1 VPLLTFHGLRFFGAL
16 NLRAKKPEIDLKS
29 KARTPAVRSG
39 RIRYPALIP
48 IFLLLFSGAVAAQ
61 DCGVLDPELKGYYAG
76 PCKDGL
82 AEGEGVARGTAE
94 YRGGFRA
101 GKKHGEGVKAWPN
114 GDRYEGG
121 FAGDRRE
128 GRGKYAWGRGPWAG
142 ESYEGP
148 YVNDK
153 RHGEGVY
160 RWPSGDVYEGA
171 FEEDRFAGYATP
183 MMLARHRFEEEAKR
197 AVAKEGQK
205 VCREMP
211 IDIARGEWI
220 RGVVVGVSGEQVGV
234 RVDEPGA
241 NRHVVAGVELRAG
254 DVVWDAPTGW
264 TPCL

>member
-1 VPLLTFHGLRFFGAL
+1 MGLVNRALTPILFFLFVSSA
-16 NLRAKKPEIDLKS
+16 AAAPEC
-29 KARTPAVRSG
+29 
-39 RIRYPALIP
+39 
-48 IFLLLFSGAVAAQ
+48 FVA
-61 DCGVLDPELKGYYAG
+61 DPELREHYAG
-76 PCKDGL
+76 ECKDGL
-82 AEGEGVARGTAE
+82 AEGEGEARGTAE

-101 GKKHGEGVKAWPN
+101 GKKHGQGMKSWPN

-121 FAGDRRE
+121 FAEDRRE
-128 GRGKYAWGRGPWAG
+128 GQGKYSWGRGPWAG

-160 RWPSGDVYEGA
+160 RWPSGDVYRGR

-183 MMLARHRFEEEAKR
+183 MMLARSKFEEQAKR
-197 AVAKEGQK
+197 AVAKEGRK

-211 IDIARGEWI
+211 IGIAQSEWI

-264 TPCL
+264 IPCF